1 LPQKIKHERQGN
13 MGNVIVLMCAIALL
27 LAGCSPAS
35 SPQSKDK
42 PQGRHETKGLEGAS
56 AAGYDG
62 KAIRKSVDTT
72 LNKND
77 ERNQEL
83 EQGLKAGGGEQKQ

>member
-1 LPQKIKHERQGN
+1 
-13 MGNVIVLMCAIALL
+13 MGNVIVFMCAIALL
-27 LAGCSPAS
+27 LAGCSPANP
-35 SPQSKDK
+35 PQSKDT
-42 PQGRHETKGLEGAS
+42 PQGRRETKGLEGAS

-77 ERNQEL
+77 DRNQEL
-83 EQGLKAGGGEQKQ
+83 EKELKAGSGEQKQ

>member
-1 LPQKIKHERQGN
+1 
-13 MGNVIVLMCAIALL
+13 MGKEILLLCAIALL

-35 SPQSKDK
+35 PPQSEAK
-42 PQGRHETKGLEGAS
+42 PQGRQETKGLEGAS
-56 AAGYDG
+56 AVGYDG

-83 EQGLKAGGGEQKQ
+83 EKELKTGSGQQKQ